1 MLQVLYEA
9 MDDEMEIGVDTPPK
23 KKRRAAG
30 DYHGT
35 LHGYIG
41 KRCRCE
47 MCAEAQRAY
56 TAQYRTTE
64 RGRAASRKAA
74 DRNNYLRQT
83 ALTWVRDNHP
93 EVLVIFEAQWEE
105 RLATRPVA

>member
-1 MLQVLYEA
+1 
-9 MDDEMEIGVDTPPK
+9 
-23 KKRRAAG
+23 
-30 DYHGT
+30 
-35 LHGYIG
+35 
-41 KRCRCE
+41 